1 MKVEIINE
9 QWASLDDWTFE
20 IVWKPIPG
28 FPLYEASN
36 IGQIRN
42 AKTKRIRKV
51 HSNSRTN
58 KDTYYLICDVQVNGK
73 RKHMRVHRLVALAFL
88 PNPDNL
94 PQINHKDEDKTNNC
108 VWNLEW
114 CTAEY
119 NVNYGTAN
127 ERRIKSRNK

>member
-1 MKVEIINE
+1 
-9 QWASLDDWTFE
+9 
-20 IVWKPIPG
+20 
-28 FPLYEASN
+28 
-36 IGQIRN
+36 
-42 AKTKRIRKV
+42 
-51 HSNSRTN
+51 
-58 KDTYYLICDVQVNGK
+58 
-73 RKHMRVHRLVALAFL
+73 MRVHRLVALAFL

>member
-1 MKVEIINE
+1 MRVEIINE

-58 KDTYYLICDVQVNGK
+58 KDTYYCLDANLTGWLSVCYPMLRSYGAEVIDDKKNILID
-73 RKHMRVHRLVALAFL
+73 
-88 PNPDNL
+88 
-94 PQINHKDEDKTNNC
+94 
-108 VWNLEW
+108 
-114 CTAEY
+114 
-119 NVNYGTAN
+119 
-127 ERRIKSRNK
+127 